1 MDHGRI
7 VEQGTHQSLL
17 AANNYYA
24 RLYNAQFS
32 TVAGRSGILEA
43 GL

>member
-7 VEQGTHQSLL
+7 VEQGTHQGLL
-17 AANNYYA
+17 AANSFYT
-24 RLYNAQFS
+24 RLYNAQF
-32 TVAGRSGILEA
+32 AAAPGRERTIEA

>member
-7 VEQGTHQSLL
+7 VEQGTHQGLL
-17 AANNYYA
+17 AANSFYT

-32 TVAGRSGILEA
+32 AAPRRSGVLEA